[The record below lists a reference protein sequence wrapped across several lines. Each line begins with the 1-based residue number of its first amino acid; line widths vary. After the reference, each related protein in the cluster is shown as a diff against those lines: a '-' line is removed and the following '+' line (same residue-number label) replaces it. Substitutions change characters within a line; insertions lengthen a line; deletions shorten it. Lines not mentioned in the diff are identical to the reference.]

1 MPKGF
6 LPVSDSGLLAWTIN
20 FNALIDAAPTVYGLT
35 VEQAAEYTTLS
46 NAYAVAYQTA
56 VDPGTRTKG
65 KVAAKNTARAALK
78 DRARL
83 LAKVI
88 EGQPTVTDEQKI
100 DLGLNVR
107 KAQSPIPVPDS
118 APDIDIVSVS
128 GRRVKIRLHNADN
141 TKRGK
146 PAGVAGASVFSFI
159 GEVPP
164 SDTAAWKFEGNT
176 TRTVVDVDIDPAAQP
191 GAKVWLTSFWFNP
204 RAQSG
209 PAANPVTTN
218 VQFGVES
225 TTSTIKLAA

>member
-6 LPVSDSGLLAWTIN
+6 LSVSDAGLLAWTVN
-20 FNALIDAAPTVYGLT
+20 FNTLISADPAAYGLT
-35 VEQAAEYTTLS
+35 AEQAAEYATLS
-46 NAYAVAYQTA
+46 DAYAAAYQTA

-65 KVAAKNTARAALK
+65 KVKAKNDARKALK

-88 EGQPTVTDEQKI
+88 EGQVFVTDEQKI

-107 KAQSPIPVPDS
+107 KSPQPIPVPDS
-118 APDIDIVSVS
+118 APDIDILSVS

-141 TKRGK
+141 SKRAK
-146 PAGVAGASVFSFI
+146 PSGVAGASVFSYI

-176 TRTVVDVDIDPAAQP
+176 TRTVVEVDIDPAAQP
-191 GAKVWLTSFWFNP
+191 GAKVYLTAFWFNP

-209 PAANPVTTN
+209 PAAIPVTTN

-225 TTSTIKLAA
+225 TTSNIKLAA

>member
-1 MPKGF
+1 VPNGF
-6 LPVSDSGLLAWTIN
+6 LSLSDAGLLAWTVN
-20 FNALIDAAPTVYGLT
+20 FNTLINADPTAYGLT
-35 VEQAAEYTTLS
+35 VEQAAEYATLS
-46 NAYAVAYQTA
+46 DAYASAYQTA
-56 VDPGTRTKG
+56 VDPGTRTRG
-65 KVAAKNTARAALK
+65 KVQAKNTAKAALK

-88 EGQPTVTDEQKI
+88 EGQVGVTDEQKI

-107 KAQSPIPVPDS
+107 KAPAPIPPPET

-141 TKRGK
+141 TKRAK
-146 PAGVAGASVFSFI
+146 PAGVAGASVFSFV
-159 GEVPP
+159 GEAPP

-176 TRTVVDVDIDPAAQP
+176 TRTVVDVDIDPSAQP
-191 GAKVWLTSFWFNP
+191 GAKVWFTAFWFNP

-209 PAANPVTTN
+209 PAANPVATN